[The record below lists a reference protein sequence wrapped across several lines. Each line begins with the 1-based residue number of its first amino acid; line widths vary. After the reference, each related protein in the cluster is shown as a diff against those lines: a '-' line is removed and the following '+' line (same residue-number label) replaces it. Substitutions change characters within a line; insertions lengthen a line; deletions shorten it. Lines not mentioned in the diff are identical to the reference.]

1 MPHSPNNDK
10 FIFFVILGVRQQGSE
25 DRGADDHMDYVAG
38 LRGSQMINAWKDRQQ
53 SAAGGE
59 IASILNNDMIEA
71 L

>member
-1 MPHSPNNDK
+1 MTNLV
-10 FIFFVILGVRQQGSE
+10 FFVIEVRLQGSG
-25 DRGADDHMDYVAG
+25 DRGFDDHMDCVAG

>member
-1 MPHSPNNDK
+1 MPHSPNNVN
-10 FIFFVILGVRQQGSE
+10 FNFFVIDVRQQGSE
-25 DRGADDHMDYVAG
+25 DMGSDDHMDCVAG

>member
-1 MPHSPNNDK
+1 MSNLV
-10 FIFFVILGVRQQGSE
+10 FFVIDVRQQGWE
-25 DRGADDHMDYVAG
+25 DRGSDDHMDCVAG